1 MNIMIVH
8 IFLQIVLEMLP
19 VSSSGHVTLF
29 LHLLCG
35 SQNAQQ
41 VLIAHHA
48 LDFLL
53 HGVSVVMIGLYFFKQ
68 WFRYLIDFFKWH
80 KDAVHIVLF
89 CIVADCITALFYGFF
104 IYTQT
109 TFFQLWLGFLITG
122 LLLLVS
128 SLIQHEKEQPV
139 SLKAGLVVGIT
150 QGLALLPGIS
160 RFGSTF
166 VVGRFLGFS
175 SMQSFQYSF
184 LIAWPLMF
192 AAWVKG
198 SYDLF
203 STQEITQLLSGD
215 IVLSMVIATVIS
227 WYCLQQIAK
236 IIEKKQVH
244 YLAWWLFLVAFVAFF
259 TVKV

>member
-1 MNIMIVH
+1 
-8 IFLQIVLEMLP
+8 
-19 VSSSGHVTLF
+19 
-29 LHLLCG
+29 
-35 SQNAQQ
+35 
-41 VLIAHHA
+41 
-48 LDFLL
+48 
-53 HGVSVVMIGLYFFKQ
+53 
-68 WFRYLIDFFKWH
+68 
-80 KDAVHIVLF
+80 
-89 CIVADCITALFYGFF
+89 
-104 IYTQT
+104 
-109 TFFQLWLGFLITG
+109 
-122 LLLLVS
+122 
-128 SLIQHEKEQPV
+128 
-139 SLKAGLVVGIT
+139 
-150 QGLALLPGIS
+150 
-160 RFGSTF
+160 

-203 STQEITQLLSGD
+203 STQRITQLLSGD

>member
-1 MNIMIVH
+1 MNVMIAH

-19 VSSSGHVTLF
+19 VSSSGHVILF
-29 LHLLCG
+29 FSWAYG
-35 SQNAQQ
+35 TQKAQQ
-41 VLIAHHA
+41 LLIAHHA

-68 WFRYLIDFFKWH
+68 WFRYLVDFFKWH
-80 KDAVHIVLF
+80 KDAVRIVLF

-109 TFFQLWLGFLITG
+109 TFFPLWLGFLITG

-139 SLKAGLVVGIT
+139 SLKAGLVVGIA